1 MKYLLPACI
10 AIFVFGGLSS
20 CVSKKKFIEANN
32 AISALQQDSLR
43 FENDLS
49 ILRKSLRESNQQ
61 YEDLKKQLS
70 DIASA
75 KSLKE
80 QELDKARQLLSNT
93 EQQLSSTQEQLSSKA
108 LTIEEQQKRLEAL
121 QKLIDQQRSVVE
133 NLRNTINKALGQYK
147 AEDLDVFVKDG
158 KVYVSLQEKLL
169 FKSGSA
175 VVGKEGQEALGK
187 IAQVLNTDPKIQI
200 VVEGHTDSIP
210 IRRTF
215 EDNWALSTARAV
227 SIVRILTKDY
237 QVDPARVVASGHSY
251 FDPRDSNATPEGR
264 ALNRRT
270 EIILSPNL
278 DELYRLME

>member
-1 MKYLLPACI
+1 MKHFFSACVILLVI
-10 AIFVFGGLSS
+10 AGLTS
-20 CVSKKKFIEANN
+20 CVSKKKFIEATST
-32 AISALQQDSLR
+32 ISALQRDSIR
-43 FENDLS
+43 FENDLAT
-49 ILRKSLRESNQQ
+49 LRKSLREGQEQ
-61 YEDLKKQLS
+61 IEDLKKQLN
-70 DIASA
+70 DIVSA

-80 QELDKARQLLSNT
+80 QELDKARKLLTNK
-93 EQQLSSTQEQLSSKA
+93 EQELSSTQQQLSTKS

-133 NLRNTINKALGQYK
+133 NLRNTINNALGQYK
-147 AEDLDVFVKDG
+147 AEDLDVFIKDG

-187 IAQVLNTDPKIQI
+187 IAQVLNTDAKIQI

-210 IRRTF
+210 IRKTF

-237 QVDPARVVASGHSY
+237 NVDPTRVIASGHSY
-251 FDPRDSNATPEGR
+251 FDPKDTNATPEGR

-278 DELYRLME
+278 DELYQLMQ

>member
-1 MKYLLPACI
+1 MKYLLPVCI
-10 AIFVFGGLSS
+10 ALFVFGGLSS

-187 IAQVLNTDPKIQI
+187 IAQVPNTDPKIQI
-200 VVEGHTDSIP
+200 VVEGHTDRIP

>member
-1 MKYLLPACI
+1 MKHLLLACTTLFFF
-10 AIFVFGGLSS
+10 AGLAS
-20 CVSKKKFIEANN
+20 CVSKKKFTEATN
-32 AISALQQDSLR
+32 AISALKQDSLR
-43 FENDLS
+43 FENNLA
-49 ILRKSLRESNQQ
+49 ILRKSLRESGQQ
-61 YEDLKKQLS
+61 YEDLKKQLN
-70 DIASA
+70 DITSA

-93 EQQLSSTQEQLSSKA
+93 EQQLSSTQEQLSTKA

-175 VVGKEGQEALGK
+175 VVGKDGQEALGK

>member
-1 MKYLLPACI
+1 MKYLLPVCI

-270 EIILSPNL
+270 EIILSPSL